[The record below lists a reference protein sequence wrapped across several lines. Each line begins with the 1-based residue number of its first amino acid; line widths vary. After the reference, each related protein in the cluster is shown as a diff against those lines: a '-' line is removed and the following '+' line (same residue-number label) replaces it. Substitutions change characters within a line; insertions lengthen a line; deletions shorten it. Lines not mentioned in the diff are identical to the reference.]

1 MRWLKGAG
9 LLVLMAAVSTAAIG
23 AIQPDNSEK
32 LQSYL
37 AAAQQAAARK
47 DFSGAADWYRQA
59 VQVRPQTAEL
69 WADLG
74 LMQHQAG
81 KTSEATRSFAEAA
94 RLNPQLFVPQLFLG
108 IEYLELDRAEAAIP
122 FLERAEKLNPKDP
135 QPALMLGRAYSN
147 SGRGDRSS
155 DAYSKAVALVPKN
168 GNAWLGLGTAYL
180 QQVESDAQE
189 MTSKYADSAYVKLR
203 AGELFDEQGKLIQA
217 AEAYKSVSTL
227 PSPPACSH
235 AGYGIVRLRQE
246 ALSDARA
253 EFDLESKSKSGCP
266 LTKLGTAVLQLMQG
280 DTAGALKELVTIW
293 NTDPDFLRGSFSLL
307 EGGISDEKR
316 QALVS
321 LAQQMESAGAVSAEF
336 SSVLQDESRSDEPIA
351 SDLFEDHG
359 NDQAPGQ
366 PTLTQLAETGEGLY
380 RSGHY
385 RKCSESLRPYTDKL
399 SEQSLMVLA
408 TCAFYGGDYRA
419 ASLAARRLAASPS
432 TRLRG
437 LYWES
442 KADQKLAI
450 VALTHAGEIDADSP
464 RMHVLLGDLYRQKR
478 RWENAELEYK
488 RAIALEPEGRTAR
501 VGLAIAL
508 FEDGKSDVALEEDKA
523 LLQKNPDDPEANLL
537 AGEVMVQRKMYAD
550 AEPYLNKS
558 RDTKPE
564 YAPRLHVLFGEVYAA
579 TNRVPEAL
587 SEYKLGLA
595 TDVDGSIHYQL
606 ARLYQKTG
614 DKKAADEA
622 FAASKL
628 LRKKWDDQASLAI
641 QQSNTDISRQ

>member
-1 MRWLKGAG
+1 MRWLTGAG
-9 LLVLMAAVSTAAIG
+9 LLVLMVAVSTAAIG
-23 AIQPDNSEK
+23 AIQTDNNEK

-47 DFSGAADWYRQA
+47 DFSAAADSYRQA
-59 VQVRPQTAEL
+59 VEASPQTAEL

-81 KTSEATRSFAEAA
+81 KTSEATKSFAEAA

-108 IEYLELDRAEAAIP
+108 IEYLELNRTEAAIP

-135 QPALMLGRAYSN
+135 QAPLMLGRAYSN

-155 DAYSKAVALVPKN
+155 DAYSKAVTLVPKN

-180 QQVESDAQE
+180 QQVETDARE

-217 AEAYKSVSTL
+217 AEAYKFVSAL
-227 PSPPACSH
+227 PTPPACSH
-235 AGYGIVRLRQE
+235 AGYGIVLLRQE
-246 ALSDARA
+246 ALAGA
-253 EFDLESKSKSGCP
+253 QAQFDLESKSKSGCP
-266 LTKLGTAVLQLMQG
+266 LTKLGIAVLQLMQG
-280 DTAGALKELVTIW
+280 DAAGSLNNLVILW
-293 NTDPDFLRGSFSLL
+293 NTDRDFLRASFPLAD
-307 EGGISDEKR
+307 GGIPDEKR
-316 QALVS
+316 QTLVS
-321 LAQQMESAGAVSAEF
+321 LARQMESAGSVPAEF
-336 SSVLQDESRSDEPIA
+336 TSVLQNESQPDEPVA
-351 SDLFEDHG
+351 PDFFEDKG
-359 NDQAPGQ
+359 NDQAPRQ
-366 PTLTQLAETGEGLY
+366 AALTQLTETSEGLY

-385 RKCSESLRPYTDKL
+385 RKCSESLRPYMDRL

-408 TCAFYGGDYRA
+408 TCAFYAGDYRA
-419 ASLAARRLAASPS
+419 ASLAGRRLAASPS

-442 KADQKLAI
+442 RTDQKLAI
-450 VALTHAGEIDADSP
+450 LALTHAGEIDADSP
-464 RMHVLLGDLYRQKR
+464 RMHVLLGDVYRQKR
-478 RWENAELEYK
+478 RWENAEQEYK

-501 VGLAIAL
+501 IGLAIAL
-508 FEDGKSDVALEEDKA
+508 FEDGKSDEALQEDKV
-523 LLQKNPDDPEANLL
+523 LLQKNPDDSEANLL
-537 AGEVMVQRKMYAD
+537 AGEVLVQRKMYAD

-558 RDTKPE
+558 RDTKSE

-628 LRKKWDDQASLAI
+628 LRKKWDDKASLAI